1 MYACIHANP
10 RLGKNPTVWPENNFL
25 AGGFNPSF
33 LACSLDHPKYRRAL
47 KSIGTTGWTTNHFL
61 TEYLCGITVLLWT
74 AANSFC
80 VSQKEGFTQIFP
92 NGGPNRGSEGPT
104 NLAIG
109 CIKASIL
116 GVQSFW
122 QFLTTQMTRVW
133 QLRSTFQVDYVHLS
147 RANHHEG
154 TCIFNPTERR
164 QKTLFRE
171 FHLSS
176 HQSSRS
182 LGHPKLIGWFTGV
195 PILDCHFWIPFISTG
210 WNNYS
215 WFDSAINHTGF
226 WSSQVSLPWLYNYFR

>member
-1 MYACIHANP
+1 MPILV
-10 RLGKNPTVWPENNFL
+10 LGKIKLFGLRITSLLVVSTHPFWI
-25 AGGFNPSF
+25 A
-33 LACSLDHPKYRRAL
+33 SLDHPKYRRAL

-61 TEYLCGITVLLWT
+61 IEYLCGITILLWT

-92 NGGPNRGSEGPT
+92 NGGPNRGSEGLT

-154 TCIFNPTERR
+154 TWIFDPTERAVT
-164 QKTLFRE
+164 KA
-171 FHLSS
+171 
-176 HQSSRS
+176 
-182 LGHPKLIGWFTGV
+182 LGP
-195 PILDCHFWIPFISTG
+195 
-210 WNNYS
+210 
-215 WFDSAINHTGF
+215 
-226 WSSQVSLPWLYNYFR
+226 